1 MNDVSAKLDRAL
13 SAPQPASALTE
24 LQAFQILDPLLA
36 RLHKEYL
43 DAKDHRAKA
52 IKDFG
57 QDDPM
62 TDMAMLVEDSAWCA
76 MQARYMELRADR
88 VLMAKAQ
95 TLMEEERQVSSRKRE
110 EENAREAL
118 RYYNYLDMLAQA
130 RRRHQSDINW
140 AALALW
146 LVLGGGLQAFRFYQ
160 PTHQF
165 NRLAA

>member
-1 MNDVSAKLDRAL
+1 MFRRNWTGLCPRRSTT
-13 SAPQPASALTE
+13 SALTE

-95 TLMEEERQVSSRKRE
+95 TLMKSC
-110 EENAREAL
+110 AL
-118 RYYNYLDMLAQA
+118 IQA
-130 RRRHQSDINW
+130 YCPDKERRHRVTKFS
-140 AALALW
+140 L
-146 LVLGGGLQAFRFYQ
+146 
-160 PTHQF
+160 H
-165 NRLAA
+165 